1 MGTCS
6 QPGYVFRDFC
16 LKQNIDFIIFCLN
29 HGIYRFVS
37 NFCLKQDIFSWTIN
51 SLRDSVDQAVN
62 SFVIANVLNKKE
74 FRYLLLSY
82 TGYGLGLNVLNRVS
96 KIGILS

>member
-1 MGTCS
+1 MFS
-6 QPGYVFRDFC
+6 EIFVLIRVS
-16 LKQNIDFIIFCLN
+16 IFC
-29 HGIYRFVS
+29 
-37 NFCLKQDIFSWTIN
+37 IFSWTIN

-62 SFVIANVLNKKE
+62 SFVIANGLNKKE

-82 TGYGLGLNVLNRVS
+82 TGYGFGLNVLNRVS

>member
-1 MGTCS
+1 MFSGIFVLIRVS
-6 QPGYVFRDFC
+6 
-16 LKQNIDFIIFCLN
+16 IFC
-29 HGIYRFVS
+29 
-37 NFCLKQDIFSWTIN
+37 IFSWTIN

-62 SFVIANVLNKKE
+62 SFVIANGLNKKE
-74 FRYLLLSY
+74 FPYLLLSY